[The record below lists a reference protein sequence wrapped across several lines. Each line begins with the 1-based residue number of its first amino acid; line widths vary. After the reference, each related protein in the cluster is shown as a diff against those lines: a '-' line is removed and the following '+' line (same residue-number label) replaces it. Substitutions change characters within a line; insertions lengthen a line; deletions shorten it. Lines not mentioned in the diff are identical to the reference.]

1 MAEPEQSEPR
11 HAAEEMRPAEGLA
24 LRERLRELGYLQ
36 DPLARFLSQSAQ
48 GPQSLT
54 RSYVEVGAKVGVV
67 LGLLFFALLAA
78 GFAAAGRFVLLDTRD
93 LLLFHAYLLL
103 LALPLGVLI
112 GLLLAGFFALYAR
125 FSRRAL
131 TKVALAARKCAVV
144 VALGTLGY
152 LLLAWLRLRENL
164 VGTGWFTDLA
174 AAAVCAGSAWLVGRA
189 TFAAALYPGARR
201 RRRDPLEI
209 EPPKRGLYSLLALL
223 VLLVFGFGALLLA
236 GRPQDRLPREGFAV
250 DRGARSVLLLG
261 IDGLELAAVQALVRE
276 GQMPHFGAL
285 LQEGALCRLAD
296 EEPKHPLRW
305 WTGLSTGFPAARH
318 GIDGPT
324 HERPRGLA
332 GSIFVPDDAIGFAEV
347 LEHVLPLLELASA
360 APFSAGLLLEKS
372 LLEIAADAGQ
382 SAATV
387 SWWMTHP
394 VNAALPAQQLSE
406 LAIWQSWS
414 RAGEPAA
421 NAVTPQ
427 ALGALL
433 ARVGERPELP
443 EALPARE
450 RAQRSAR
457 AFDRS
462 AAAVG
467 VALLEAA
474 APPRFLQIGLFGP
487 NALHDALRV
496 EAGSLVAER
505 ERVAALIA
513 HYAELDAL
521 LGRLRAALL
530 RAHPEAVLCV
540 VAAPPTLRAPEGPR
554 IGAGGWCVFA
564 GTGLAE
570 ASRRPRELARFD
582 LVPTLLRLLGCPVSA
597 EMPGRSIAEP
607 LFGVPVRERISSFGP
622 PALRPLPTVEEDR
635 DALELMRALGYL

>member
-1 MAEPEQSEPR
+1 MAESEGRGAPHDAR
-11 HAAEEMRPAEGLA
+11 EERPGEGLA

-112 GLLLAGFFALYAR
+112 GLLLAAFFALYAR

-131 TKVALAARKCAVV
+131 TKVALAARKCAVI

-164 VGTGWFTDLA
+164 VGAGWYTDLA

-189 TFAAALYPGARR
+189 TFAAALYLGARR

-223 VLLVFGFGALLLA
+223 VLLAFGFAALLLA
-236 GRPQDRLPREGFAV
+236 GRPQDRLPREDFAV
-250 DRGARSVLLLG
+250 DRDARSVLLLG
-261 IDGLELAAVQALVRE
+261 IDGLELEAVQALVRE
-276 GQMPHFGAL
+276 GALPHFDAL
-285 LQEGALCRLAD
+285 LREGALCRLA
-296 EEPKHPLRW
+296 EEAPKHPLRW
-305 WTGLSTGFPAARH
+305 WTGLSTGFRADRH
-318 GIDGPT
+318 GIAGPT
-324 HERPRGLA
+324 HERPRGIA

-347 LEHVLPLLELASA
+347 LDHVLPLVELSSA

-372 LLEIAADAGQ
+372 MLEIASDASV

-387 SWWMTHP
+387 NWWMTHP

-421 NAVTPQ
+421 NAATPG

-433 ARVGERPELP
+433 ARIGERPELP
-443 EALPARE
+443 AKLSARE
-450 RAQRSAR
+450 RAVRSAR
-457 AFDRS
+457 ALDRS

-467 VALLEAA
+467 AALLDGPS
-474 APPRFLQIGLFGP
+474 PPRYLQVAFFGP

-496 EAGSLVAER
+496 EDGSLVAER

-513 HYAELDAL
+513 HYAELDGL

-540 VAAPPTLRAPEGPR
+540 VGAPPTLGTPEGPR

-570 ASRRPRELARFD
+570 EARRPRELARLD
-582 LVPTLLRLLGCPVSA
+582 LAPTLLRLLGCPVSE
-597 EMPGRSIAEP
+597 EMPGQPVAEL
-607 LFGVPVRERISSFGP
+607 LFGVPARERISSFGP

>member
-1 MAEPEQSEPR
+1 MTEPEQSEPR
-11 HAAEEMRPAEGLA
+11 EDSGGMRPAEGLA

-36 DPLARFLSQSAQ
+36 DPLARFLSQGAQ

-93 LLLFHAYLLL
+93 LMLFHAYLLL

-112 GLLLAGFFALYAR
+112 GLLLAAFFALYAR

-131 TKVALAARKCAVV
+131 TKVALAARKCAVI

-164 VGTGWFTDLA
+164 IGAGWFTDLA

-189 TFAAALYPGARR
+189 TFAAALYLGARR

-223 VLLVFGFGALLLA
+223 VLLAFGFAALLLA
-236 GRPQDRLPREGFAV
+236 GRPQDRLPREAFQV
-250 DRGARSVLLLG
+250 ERDARAVLLLG
-261 IDGLELAAVQALVRE
+261 IDGLELDAVQALVRE
-276 GQMPHFGAL
+276 GSLPHFRAL
-285 LQEGALCRLAD
+285 LEEGALCRLAD

-305 WTGLSTGFPAARH
+305 WTGLSTGFAADRH
-318 GIDGPT
+318 GIAGPT

-332 GSIFVPDDAIGFAEV
+332 GSIFVPDGAIGFAEV
-347 LEHVLPLLELASA
+347 LDHVMPLLELSSA

-372 LLEIAADAGQ
+372 ALEIASDASVG
-382 SAATV
+382 AATV
-387 SWWMTHP
+387 NWWMTHP

-414 RAGEPAA
+414 REGAPAA
-421 NAVTPQ
+421 NAATPSE
-427 ALGALL
+427 LGALL
-433 ARVGERPELP
+433 ARVGERP
-443 EALPARE
+443 ALSEQLSASE
-450 RAQRSAR
+450 RAIRSAR
-457 AFDRS
+457 ALDRS

-467 VALLEAA
+467 TALLEAPS
-474 APPRFLQIGLFGP
+474 PPRFAQIGFFGA
-487 NALHDALRV
+487 NALHDALRG
-496 EAGSLVAER
+496 EHLSLVAER

-513 HYAELDAL
+513 HVAELDAL

-530 RAHPEAVLCV
+530 RAHPEAVLCL
-540 VAAPPTLRAPEGPR
+540 VASPPTQRTPDGPR
-554 IGAGGWCVFA
+554 IGLGGWCVFA
-564 GTGLAE
+564 GAGLAE
-570 ASRRPRELARFD
+570 AARRPRELARFD

-597 EMPGRSIAEP
+597 EMPGQSIAER
-607 LFGVPVRERISSFGP
+607 LFGVPERERISSFGP